1 MFGTILVYFCT
12 YIALQYRIIVQS
24 RKSNSNLAPLLTAGH
39 DKSTLRKAGRYMV
52 LYPVIYTVCT
62 LPLAAGRMAAMQG
75 VVVPYAYYCFAG
87 SAITCELV
95 SSY

>member
-1 MFGTILVYFCT
+1 
-12 YIALQYRIIVQS
+12 
-24 RKSNSNLAPLLTAGH
+24 
-39 DKSTLRKAGRYMV
+39 MV